1 MNNFHNTLG
10 DLSIQLCPQAL
21 LSMNKPIN
29 KAFYLLK
36 EPLTFSSVIA
46 GTITVPVG
54 FISDLATIPK
64 IAYPFF
70 MCSDDPRIA
79 MGAWIHD
86 WLYFN
91 KGFNKLTR
99 LECDYI
105 LAYECMPALLASK
118 RQSFTVFWALRLF
131 GDRF

>member
-1 MNNFHNTLG
+1 MPRFKITLG

-21 LSMNKPIN
+21 LSFNKPIN
-29 KAFYLLK
+29 KALYLLK
-36 EPLTFSSVIA
+36 EQIVFESDTV

-64 IAYPFF
+64 PLHPLF

-79 MGAWIHD
+79 LGAWVHD
-86 WLYFN
+86 YLYA
-91 KGFNKLTR
+91 NKLFTR
-99 LECDYI
+99 QQCDYI
-105 LAYECMPALLASK
+105 LAYECMPCLLAK
-118 RQSFTVFWALRLF
+118 PWHCFTVYWALRIF